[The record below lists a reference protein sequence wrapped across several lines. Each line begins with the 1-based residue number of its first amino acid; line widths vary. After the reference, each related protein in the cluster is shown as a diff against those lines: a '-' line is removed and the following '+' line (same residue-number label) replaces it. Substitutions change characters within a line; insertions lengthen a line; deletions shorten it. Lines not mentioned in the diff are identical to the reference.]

1 MKKLVMIAVMATIAI
16 VCNVNAQQT
25 VVIQNSEEAKKTVG
39 TDGSFY
45 INGISSALD
54 IGGVQAIVTTKLSSR
69 YQGQE
74 VHKCYVALTNYNDF
88 RVTVLYQAGPN
99 KVTGSLVLEPGKTA
113 SAEFGRVTTGLGGDI
128 PTEMFSVFTITRRL

>member
-1 MKKLVMIAVMATIAI
+1 MIAVMATIAI

-25 VVIQNSEEAKKTVG
+25 VVIQNSEEAKKAVG

-54 IGGVQAIVTTKLSSR
+54 IGGVSAIVTTEMSSR
-69 YQGQE
+69 SQSQE
-74 VHKCYVALTNYNDF
+74 IHKCYVALTNYNDF

-99 KVTGSLVLEPGKTA
+99 KVTGSLVLEPGKKA
-113 SAEFGRVTTGLGGDI
+113 WAEFGRVKTGIGGDI
-128 PTEMFSVFTITRRL
+128 PTEMFSVFTITRES

>member
-1 MKKLVMIAVMATIAI
+1 MLAVMATIAI

-54 IGGVQAIVTTKLSSR
+54 IGGVQATVRTKYWGIGS
-69 YQGQE
+69 GADF
-74 VHKCYVALTNYNDF
+74 YVQLINYHDF
-88 RVTVLYQAGPN
+88 KVTVLYQAGSA
-99 KVTGSLVLEPGKTA
+99 KVTGSVVLEPGETRDVY
-113 SAEFGRVTTGLGGDI
+113 FGEARSVNGVL
-128 PTEMFSVFTITRRL
+128 PPEMFSVFTITRKL

>member
-1 MKKLVMIAVMATIAI
+1 MIAVMATIAI

-54 IGGVQAIVTTKLSSR
+54 IGGVQAIVSTEMSR
-69 YQGQE
+69 KSQGQE
-74 VHKCYVALTNYNDF
+74 IHRCYVVLTNYNDF
-88 RVTVLYQAGPN
+88 RVTVLYQAGPK
-99 KVTGSLVLEPGKTA
+99 KVTGSLVLGPGEKT
-113 SAEFGRVTTGLGGDI
+113 SAEFGRVTTGYGGDI
-128 PTEMFSVFTITRRL
+128 PTEMFSVFTITRKL

>member
-1 MKKLVMIAVMATIAI
+1 MLAVMATIAI

-45 INGISSALD
+45 INGISSKED
-54 IGGVQAIVTTKLSSR
+54 IGGVQAIVTTKMSSR

-74 VHKCYVALTNYNDF
+74 VHKCYVALTNYNNF
-88 RVTVLYQAGPN
+88 PVTVLYQAGPN
-99 KVTGSLVLEPGKTA
+99 KVTGSLVLETGKTA
-113 SAEFGRVTTGLGGDI
+113 SAEFGRVTTGIGGDI

>member
-1 MKKLVMIAVMATIAI
+1 MVMIAVMATIAI

-54 IGGVQAIVTTKLSSR
+54 IGGVQAVVTTKRSSR
-69 YQGQE
+69 SQGQE
-74 VHKCYVALTNYNDF
+74 IHECYVVLINYNDF
-88 RVTVLYQAGPN
+88 RVTVLYQAGPK
-99 KVTGSLVLEPGKTA
+99 KVTGSLVLEPGEKGA
-113 SAEFGRVTTGLGGDI
+113 AEFGRVTTGYGGDI
-128 PTEMFSVFTITRRL
+128 PTEMFSVFTITRKL